1 MNDLEVIKQIQSLR
15 YEVYA
20 FKRIVNKL
28 KRSNWQLN
36 IQIRVLELLL
46 KIKKLE

>member
-1 MNDLEVIKQIQSLR
+1 MNELEIIKQIQSLR

-20 FKRIVNKL
+20 FKRIIDNL
-28 KRSNWQLN
+28 KRSEWQLN

-46 KIKKLE
+46 KIKEF